1 MTGFS
6 SQCYEAQARL
16 HDPAYGCVAHIFA
29 LRQQAVNLQ
38 AQLESLNLKA
48 QARPAELCP
57 SVKSE
62 SGSYF
67 GNDLMTCTLMQSSQ
81 DYNIPHVYAPDY
93 TDAFNDEG
101 IHSSTM
107 LPVDIQEYLQEN
119 GNYWH

>member
-29 LRQQAVNLQ
+29 LRQQ
-38 AQLESLNLKA
+38 
-48 QARPAELCP
+48 R
-57 SVKSE
+57 
-62 SGSYF
+62 SYF